1 MSEEVTVKKKF
12 ETRIVMHP
20 NGSLERKI
28 YVDGE
33 LFDWSVDVSSFL
45 EAKKM
50 GPMYMK
56 AVQDDIARHFVNSLS
71 EFLGR
76 KVTPQEV
83 TEASKTGWI

>member
-1 MSEEVTVKKKF
+1 MKVQIDKF

-71 EFLGR
+71 DFLGR